1 MASRDLHNNLKLNP
15 SHNPQAAITGN
26 ATTNGAIIDTQGF
39 ESVEFSIQSGVI
51 TDGTFTPNVQEG
63 DAANLSDAATVA
75 AGDLLGT
82 LAAAT
87 FVATTDNNKT
97 KKIGYKGIKRYVRLQ
112 LIGSG
117 QTTGGFIAS
126 TAVQGHGRNAVLG
139 PAPAP

>member
-1 MASRDLHNNLKLNP
+1 VNP

-39 ESVEFSIQSGVI
+39 ESSSSSIQSGVI

-82 LAAAT
+82 IAARRSRRP
-87 FVATTDNNKT
+87 TTT
-97 KKIGYKGIKRYVRLQ
+97 
-112 LIGSG
+112 
-117 QTTGGFIAS
+117 
-126 TAVQGHGRNAVLG
+126 
-139 PAPAP
+139 